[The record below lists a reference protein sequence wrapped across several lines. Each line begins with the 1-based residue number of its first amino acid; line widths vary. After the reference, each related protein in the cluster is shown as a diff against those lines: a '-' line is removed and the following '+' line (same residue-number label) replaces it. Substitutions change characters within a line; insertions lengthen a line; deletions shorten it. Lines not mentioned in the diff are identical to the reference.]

1 MTDVNAASTVGP
13 PPGARVRISSN
24 ESTFGTS
31 PLAVAA
37 MQKAAAEANIYPDD
51 QSIDLRG
58 AIAAHDGVGDV
69 ANVIVGTGSAQL
81 LMDLCAHEL
90 SAGDEVVAYKRG
102 FIVYR
107 IGSARAGATYVEA
120 ETGGPAE
127 GNADGYQRD
136 PQAILDAITDKT
148 KIVFL
153 DNPGNPTGAHLD
165 GDGLRAVVEGVPEHV
180 TVVADEAYHQ
190 YAAGQR
196 GYQTAKEAGVAHP
209 RLLVSRT
216 FSKAYALAGQRVG
229 YLSSENTDLL
239 KSLDNF
245 RARFNVTTTGA
256 AGVMAALED
265 RAHLDMTVS
274 RTIEGRDAMVAGL
287 RELGIPCTDGLGNF
301 ITFECGTDAG
311 PVVEAFFAKHG
322 VGVRPLVPYGMT
334 QQIRASVGNAQE
346 VADFLAAADD
356 VVPR

>member
-24 ESTFGTS
+24 ESTFGPS
-31 PLAVAA
+31 PAAVAA
-37 MQKAAAEANIYPDD
+37 MQKAAAEAHIYPDD
-51 QSIDLRG
+51 QSADLRD
-58 AIAAHDGVGDV
+58 AIAAHDGVGTG

-90 SAGDEVVAYKRG
+90 SAGDEVVAYDRG

-107 IGSARAGATYVEA
+107 IGTARAGATYVQA
-120 ETGGPAE
+120 ETGGPAV
-127 GNADGYQRD
+127 GDQDGYQRD
-136 PQAILDAITDKT
+136 PQAMIAAITERT

-165 GDGLRAVVEGVPEHV
+165 GDGLRAVIAAVPEHV

-196 GYQTAKEAGVAHP
+196 GYQTAQEAGVEHP

-229 YLSSENTDLL
+229 YLSSQNTALL
-239 KSLDNF
+239 SSLDNF

-256 AGVMAALED
+256 AGAMAALDD
-265 RAHLDMTVS
+265 RAHLAMTVE
-274 RTIEGRDAMVAGL
+274 RTVAGRAAMVAGL
-287 RELGIPCTDGLGNF
+287 RELRIPCTAGLGNF
-301 ITFECGTDAG
+301 VTFECGTDAG
-311 PVVEAFFAKHG
+311 PIVAAFAEKHG

-334 QQIRASVGNAQE
+334 QQIRASVGNEEE
-346 VADFLAAADD
+346 VADFLTAAAD